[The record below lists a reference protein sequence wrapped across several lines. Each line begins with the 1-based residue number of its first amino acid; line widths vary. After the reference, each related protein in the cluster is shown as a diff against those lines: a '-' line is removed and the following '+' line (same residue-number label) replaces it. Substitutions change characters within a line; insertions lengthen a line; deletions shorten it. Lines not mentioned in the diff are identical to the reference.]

1 MSDREWEGN
10 TYERTLAST
19 DQSDA
24 EGELAE
30 RLMSRIPTSGYE
42 MERKFVCNEFDLG
55 EMG

>member
-42 MERKFVCNEFDLG
+42 MERKFVCNDFDLG